1 MRGKPTSI
9 ARRVQFEKTI
19 KAAVPAYAI
28 DNTGLKNK
36 TEIPIADSP
45 NGGRGPDLAS
55 VCETA

>member
-9 ARRVQFEKTI
+9 ARRMQFEKTT
-19 KAAVPAYAI
+19 KAAFPAYSI

-45 NGGRGPDLAS
+45 MAAR
-55 VCETA
+55 V